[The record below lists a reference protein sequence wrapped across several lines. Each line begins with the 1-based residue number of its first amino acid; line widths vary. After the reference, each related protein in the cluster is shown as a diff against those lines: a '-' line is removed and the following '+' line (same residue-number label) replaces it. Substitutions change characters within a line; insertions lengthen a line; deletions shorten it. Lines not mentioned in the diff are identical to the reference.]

1 LDQELQDSIA
11 TPGTSGYSKE
21 ISLDYLEPGLHS
33 IQIRVYTHVNGVKF
47 YSKTLFRNIFIKG
60 CPQTLI
66 GLSTEFP
73 INTDIVH
80 GVKLDRIYGMTQYV
94 PYDICYAI
102 YDPNAAKS
110 SDVDVYLNDALYM
123 TSQTSNNT
131 VSYLSIISD
140 KIGYTEIDIH
150 VNGSV
155 YTINSDVNQSSIDI
169 YEITNPVLNLRSRGR
184 VNVPEIENNATWESN
199 GYTST
204 FTNFY

>member
-1 LDQELQDSIA
+1 
-11 TPGTSGYSKE
+11 
-21 ISLDYLEPGLHS
+21 
-33 IQIRVYTHVNGVKF
+33 
-47 YSKTLFRNIFIKG
+47 
-60 CPQTLI
+60 
-66 GLSTEFP
+66 
-73 INTDIVH
+73 
-80 GVKLDRIYGMTQYV
+80 
-94 PYDICYAI
+94 
-102 YDPNAAKS
+102 
-110 SDVDVYLNDALYM
+110 M